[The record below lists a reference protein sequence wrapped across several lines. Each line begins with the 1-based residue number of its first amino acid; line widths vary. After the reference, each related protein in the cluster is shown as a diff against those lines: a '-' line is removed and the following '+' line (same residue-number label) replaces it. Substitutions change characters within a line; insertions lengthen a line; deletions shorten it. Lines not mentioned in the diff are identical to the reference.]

1 MHLEEIKRR
10 TNPFS
15 IYNIMVFCL
24 FVALFTWSWEATEMS
39 VRALVQGWQN
49 MFSYVRGNPAI
60 EGSSFLPPAVNLYSI
75 KKYLL
80 SMMETVHM
88 AFIALVI
95 SVIIAFPLAFFAS
108 RNTLDII
115 IPAKNFA
122 GVATKKVLYAA
133 TRFLANLSRS
143 INELVWALIF
153 VSAVGLGPMAG
164 ILALGIHTAGVL
176 IKLFSEGIE
185 AIDSE
190 PVNALTAT
198 GASFIKVIRFAVIPQ
213 ILPFFVS
220 MILYRFESDVRSAT
234 ILGFTGAGG
243 IGVFLYDKLRGYD
256 NHHVTTIL
264 IVIII
269 TVAVVDRISAIIRR
283 RYT

>member
-1 MHLEEIKRR
+1 
-10 TNPFS
+10 
-15 IYNIMVFCL
+15 
-24 FVALFTWSWEATEMS
+24 
-39 VRALVQGWQN
+39 
-49 MFSYVRGNPAI
+49 
-60 EGSSFLPPAVNLYSI
+60 
-75 KKYLL
+75 
-80 SMMETVHM
+80 MMETVHM